1 MSCESWGR
9 GRGEKRGIEGSV
21 LFFIIISLQLGVLI
35 IFKMFLDVLQE
46 RSIIATQSLSC
57 PENLK

>member
-1 MSCESWGR
+1 MSHGVEAEGR
-9 GRGEKRGIEGSV
+9 REALRG
-21 LFFIIISLQLGVLI
+21 LFFFFIIISLQLGVLI
-35 IFKMFLDVLQE
+35 IFKRFLDVLQE